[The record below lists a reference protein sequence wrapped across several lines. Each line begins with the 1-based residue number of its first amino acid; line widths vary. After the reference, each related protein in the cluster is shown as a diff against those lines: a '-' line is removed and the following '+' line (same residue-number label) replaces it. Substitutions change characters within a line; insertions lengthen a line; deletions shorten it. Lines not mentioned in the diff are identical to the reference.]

1 MNSTFTK
8 LSGETLQTSL
18 KQSQSSCTKSSATQ
32 ISELAE
38 IKSRLEENNALAKET
53 VSETKVL
60 SSKFDM
66 YVGFRSLLI
75 LDADAFVQGLLQEP
89 WPRYPLVHAKD
100 MVSLEHLLC

>member
-1 MNSTFTK
+1 MNSNFTK

-18 KQSQSSCTKSSATQ
+18 KQTQSSCTKSSATQ

-38 IKSRLEENNALAKET
+38 IKSRLEENTALAKET

-66 YVGFRSLLI
+66 YVGLDHFPYPMLTLSFRDYFKNLGPDTLLFMRKI
-75 LDADAFVQGLLQEP
+75 
-89 WPRYPLVHAKD
+89 W
-100 MVSLEHLLC
+100 